1 MNPKDLVELILGIL
15 ALAGIVYQIA
25 QTERQIYDEIDK
37 LKDSIIARISISE
50 NKFDVHVQD
59 YVNRKETVQYLLGSL
74 DQKIEHKFGRLYG
87 EFKEM
92 QRFLEKH
99 FYFRIRDRSSE

>member
-1 MNPKDLVELILGIL
+1 MNPKEWIELFLGIL
-15 ALAGIVYQIA
+15 ALVGIVYQIA
-25 QTERQIYDEIDK
+25 QVERHIYDEIDK
-37 LKDSIIARISISE
+37 LKDSILARISINES
-50 NKFDVHVQD
+50 KFDVHTQD

-74 DQKIEHKFGRLYG
+74 DQKIEHKFSRLLE

-99 FYFRIRDRSSE
+99 FYFKLRGGSGE